1 MVWVLDNA
9 CMVLICL
16 WSPPSL
22 LIPGYGLTVEL
33 TACIM
38 VPVRSYSTHFLRD

>member
-22 LIPGYGLTVEL
+22 LVPGYGLTVEL
-33 TACIM
+33 TGVYYGSCA
-38 VPVRSYSTHFLRD
+38 LL